1 MSGKDVTFGI
11 VIPVM
16 NEEECIGIVLD
27 ELNDA
32 LGGDERFRIAVGLN
46 GSSDRSGEIARE
58 KGALVSE
65 VDERGYGHGCMA
77 AIKALEDD
85 GAPDAYIFYSG
96 DGGNSPED
104 LLKLANAFEQ
114 GKGDFVIGQRTCR
127 PANWKRLG
135 ADRALPNITLG
146 LWLTLLTFKPW
157 LDLGPLRLIS
167 ADLFR
172 RMGQQELTWGW
183 TAEGQILASRLG
195 ASIHR
200 ITVDER
206 PRIAGQQKVS
216 RVSFRRS
223 LSIGLQIVAA
233 AWKVRWRRLNEV
245 TQESNTGC
253 QTAQLDKLEEPL

>member
-1 MSGKDVTFGI
+1 MSRKEVTFGV
-11 VIPVM
+11 VIPVT

-32 LGGDERFRIAVGLN
+32 LDGDERFRVAIGLN
-46 GSSDRSGEIARE
+46 DSSDKSGEIARE
-58 KGALVSE
+58 RGALVGE
-65 VDERGYGHGCMA
+65 VEERGYGHGCMA
-77 AIKALEDD
+77 AVRALEEDSE
-85 GAPDAYIFYSG
+85 PDAYIFYSG
-96 DGGNSPED
+96 DGGNCPQD
-104 LLKLANAFEQ
+104 LLKIAKAFEQ
-114 GKGDFVIGQRTCR
+114 EKGDFIIGQRTCR

-146 LWLTLLTFKPW
+146 MWLTLLTFKPW
-157 LDLGPLRLIS
+157 FDLGPLRLIS

-216 RVSFRRS
+216 RVSFCRS
-223 LSIGLQIVAA
+223 LGIGLQIVAA
-233 AWKVRWRRLNEV
+233 AWRVRWRRLKKVE
-245 TQESNTGC
+245 QKSQAKS
-253 QTAQLDKLEEPL
+253 QTAPLDKLEEPL